1 MSGGTNQRSRILC
14 VRSVGTITWW
24 SCQIIRET
32 YRECMTIE
40 ENWAVNH
47 IRTTLAA
54 CETCTVE
61 IDLLYC
67 ERIHKPEL
75 KDLCTSEYW
84 YIDPLSDGYRTFIIH
99 KDYLRLDSCTR
110 KICGYTAQQAVEEK
124 IDQRYEVIFKPIM
137 AMEITD
143 EIIPQT
149 RRYRIEWLSR
159 PLHRIY
165 DEQKEY
171 IPIWHLP

>member
-1 MSGGTNQRSRILC
+1 
-14 VRSVGTITWW
+14 
-24 SCQIIRET
+24 
-32 YRECMTIE
+32 MTIE

-47 IRTTLAA
+47 IRETLGAYG
-54 CETCTVE
+54 TCTVE

-75 KDLCTSEYW
+75 LELCASEFW

-110 KICGYTAQQAVEEK
+110 KICGYTAQRAVEEK
-124 IDQRYEVIFKPIM
+124 IDQRHEVIFKSIM

-143 EIIPQT
+143 ETILGEPPQT

-165 DEQKEY
+165 DAKQEY
-171 IPIWHLP
+171 IPIWHLT